1 MSNRTGASKSTES
14 ADTVTAGPA
23 AGQSGGI
30 ALIESLLWNGRLVR
44 LERHMARLEH
54 SAETLGFEFD
64 EAIARQALRAFT
76 GKLDGGS
83 THKIRLQLD
92 RSGAISVSADPL
104 SAKPTSPQVVMLA
117 AARVNSQDAL
127 LRHKTTRRQV
137 FNAAG
142 VRADQMGLA
151 DLIFLNEHGEITEGS
166 RNNVF
171 VRIQGR
177 LLTPPVESG
186 LLPGIFRQA
195 VLDANPQALVQPL
208 PLATLSHAEAV
219 FVCNSVR
226 GWRQVSFINETV
238 ELCPS
243 R

>member
-1 MSNRTGASKSTES
+1 M
-14 ADTVTAGPA
+14 
-23 AGQSGGI
+23 
-30 ALIESLLWNGRLVR
+30 ALIESLLWNGGLMR

-64 EAIARQALRAFT
+64 EAIARQALGTFT
-76 GKLDGGS
+76 GRLDGGAA
-83 THKIRLQLD
+83 HKIRLQLD

-104 SAKPTSPQVVMLA
+104 SAKPASSQKVMLA
-117 AARVNSQDAL
+117 AVRVDSQDAL
-127 LRHKTTRRQV
+127 LRHKTTCRQV

-142 VRADQMGLA
+142 ARADQMGLA
-151 DLIFLNEHGEITEGS
+151 DLIFLNEHGELTEGS

-186 LLPGIFRQA
+186 LLPGVFRQA
-195 VLDANPQALVQPL
+195 VLDADPQALVQPL
-208 PLATLSHAEAV
+208 PLATLLRAEAV
-219 FVCNSVR
+219 FLCNSVR
-226 GWRQVSFINETV
+226 GWRQVSLINETV
-238 ELCPS
+238 EICPS